1 MQPTEQSAI
10 EYSIILPCFN
20 EEGALPPLVAEV
32 DGVFRALGKP
42 FEVVVVDDCSTDGT
56 ARVAGELSRQN
67 PAVRLVRHLR
77 NCGQSAAVATGF
89 RAARGR
95 VLVTLDA
102 DGQNDPHDLPRLIER
117 LTDVDVVIGVRAR
130 RHDSWVRKV
139 SSRIGNGFRNLV
151 TGDQV
156 RDAGCA
162 LRVLTSDVARELPV
176 FNGLHRFLPTLAR
189 YQGFAVAEV
198 EVNHRPRTSG
208 VSKYGIGN
216 RAFRGIYDCFAMR
229 WWRARAV
236 PARRF
241 DAAAETTS

>member
-1 MQPTEQSAI
+1 MQPTVD
-10 EYSIILPCFN
+10 YSIILPCFN

-32 DGVFRALGKP
+32 DAVFSGLGRP
-42 FEVVVVDDCSTDGT
+42 FEIVVVDDFSTDGT
-56 ARVAGELSRQN
+56 ARVADGLARAN
-67 PAVRLVRHLR
+67 AAVRLVRHVR

-89 RAARGR
+89 RSARGR
-95 VLVTLDA
+95 VLITLDA
-102 DGQNDPHDLPRLIER
+102 DGQNDPNDLPRLIER
-117 LTDVDVVIGVRAR
+117 LADHDVVIGVRAR
-130 RHDSWVRKV
+130 RHDSWVRKM

-151 TGDQV
+151 TGDKV

-162 LRVLTSDVARELPV
+162 LRVLKREVARELPV

-189 YQGFAVAEV
+189 YQGFTVAEV
-198 EVNHRPRTSG
+198 DVNHRPRTSG

-241 DAAAETTS
+241 DLATESTS

>member
-1 MQPTEQSAI
+1 MQPTEQSTI

-32 DGVFRALGKP
+32 GSVFRGLGQP
-42 FEVVVVDDCSTDGT
+42 FEIVVVDDFSTDGT
-56 ARVAGELSRQN
+56 AAVAAALRAEHTT
-67 PAVRLVRHLR
+67 VRLVRHLR

-117 LTDVDVVIGVRAR
+117 LQDSDVVIGVRAR
-130 RHDSWVRKV
+130 RHDSWVRKM

-151 TGDQV
+151 TGDRV

-162 LRVLTSDVARELPV
+162 LRVLKREVARELPV

-189 YQGFAVAEV
+189 YQGFRVDEV

-241 DAAAETTS
+241 DLAAESHS